1 MVAIIDDLIILGV
14 AIAASVAASQ
24 VSAHSQESAATD
36 EAGRQRE
43 AAKKQQEMDFW
54 INRAAQYGNQGVAG
68 MKAQRDRGMIEQG
81 YEGMLRA
88 ASQQADQTRL
98 NGYLQAGSMLA
109 GGIANTGMSAASGAA
124 GGGGLSNALG
134 GNDSL
139 AERAGSMALDEG
151 AYGLLA
157 GSRLNDAQPPIRGSD
172 PSGGFKLQEQDY
184 RLLGGAGDYAQSP
197 YNDDPYATGVGFAN
211 PNRFRFSL

>member
-1 MVAIIDDLIILGV
+1 MVAVIDDLIILGV
-14 AIAASVAASQ
+14 VIAASVAASQ
-24 VSAHSQESAATD
+24 IEASSSEDAATD
-36 EAGRQRE
+36 EAGRQRA

-88 ASQQADQTRL
+88 ASQQADQTRM
-98 NGYLQAGSMLA
+98 NGWINAGQMAA
-109 GGIANTGMSAASGAA
+109 GGLANVGMSSASSG

-157 GSRLNDAQPPIRGSD
+157 GSRLNDTPPPIRGSD

-184 RLLGGAGDYAQSP
+184 RLLGGAGGYAQSP